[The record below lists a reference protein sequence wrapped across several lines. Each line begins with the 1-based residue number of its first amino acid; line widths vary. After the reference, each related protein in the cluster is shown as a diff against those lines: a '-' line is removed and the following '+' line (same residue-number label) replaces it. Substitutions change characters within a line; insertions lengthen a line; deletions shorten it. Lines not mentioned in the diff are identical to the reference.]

1 MTLTWE
7 TRGTVYQGR
16 YTQQFPDFPAGTWA
30 TGELSRKPDE
40 VRDFM
45 YSARESSRTTV
56 QSLSRVDTGRMRSDV
71 ESYVSEKQEQY
82 VLDFGWW
89 EGNPHYAPYQEFGT
103 RNGITAMLAVHA
115 VFEAQLDMLKAVMSS

>member
-40 VRDFM
+40 IRDFM

-103 RNGITAMLAVHA
+103 SRGIQPMLAVHA
-115 VFEAQLDMLKAVMSS
+115 TFIAVEDQLKAVMSS

>member
-16 YTQQFPDFPAGTWA
+16 HTQQFPDFPAGTWA
-30 TGELSRKPDE
+30 TGDLSRKPDE

-45 YSARESSRTTV
+45 RGAQISSRV
-56 QSLSRVDTGRMRSDV
+56 AVAGLSRVDTGRMRGEV
-71 ESYVSEKQEQY
+71 ESYLSGNDEQH

-103 RNGITAMLAVHA
+103 RTGIEAMLAVHS
-115 VFEAQLDMLKAVMSS
+115 VFEAQFDMLKAVMSS

>member
-45 YSARESSRTTV
+45 LSARESSRTTV

-103 RNGITAMLAVHA
+103 RTGIEAMLAVHS
-115 VFEAQLDMLKAVMSS
+115 VFEAQFDMLKAVMSS

>member
-30 TGELSRKPDE
+30 TGELSRKPDQVE
-40 VRDFM
+40 NFM
-45 YSARESSRTTV
+45 RGAQVNSRV
-56 QSLSRVDTGRMRSDV
+56 AVAALSRVDTGRMRGEV
-71 ESYVSEKQEQY
+71 ESYLSGTDEQH

-103 RNGITAMLAVHA
+103 RTGIEAMLAVHS
-115 VFEAQLDMLKAVMSS
+115 VFVAEFDMLKDVMSS